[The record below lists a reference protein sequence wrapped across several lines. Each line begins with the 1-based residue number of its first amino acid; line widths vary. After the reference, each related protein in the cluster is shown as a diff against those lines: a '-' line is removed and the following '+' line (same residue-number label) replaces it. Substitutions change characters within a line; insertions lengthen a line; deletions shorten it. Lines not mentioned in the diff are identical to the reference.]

1 MESIIVDIC
10 FFGFFLI
17 IVDIYACAGAGV
29 HCHVVMSQCFIC
41 DACHNRN
48 CFCRSKH
55 IYSLYMCTCVH
66 SLNVY
71 IYTFRLGTMTPKL
84 NEYVGDICDLFSE
97 ECRPR
102 NSKNTAEDCHASRPL
117 VACCWWLRVVYIHY
131 IAKRIYSPIQIIE
144 CRCSNHF
151 HGLMCII
158 SSTLVC
164 RLLLQTF
171 VYELVALRSSVN
183 SNMVPW

>member
-1 MESIIVDIC
+1 MLVLVQVFIAMWSCPSALYVVLAIIETV
-10 FFGFFLI
+10 F
-17 IVDIYACAGAGV
+17 AGV
-29 HCHVVMSQCFIC
+29 NIFTL
-41 DACHNRN
+41 
-48 CFCRSKH
+48 F
-55 IYSLYMCTCVH
+55 TCV
-66 SLNVY
+66 N

-84 NEYVGDICDLFSE
+84 SEYVGDIWDLFSE

-117 VACCWWLRVVYIHY
+117 VACWWWLRVVYIHY

-171 VYELVALRSSVN
+171 VYELVVLGSSVN

>member
-1 MESIIVDIC
+1 MLVLVQVFIAMWSCPSALYVMLAIIETVFAEVNI
-10 FFGFFLI
+10 FTL
-17 IVDIYACAGAGV
+17 
-29 HCHVVMSQCFIC
+29 
-41 DACHNRN
+41 
-48 CFCRSKH
+48 
-55 IYSLYMCTCVH
+55 CTCV
-66 SLNVY
+66 N
-71 IYTFRLGTMTPKL
+71 I
-84 NEYVGDICDLFSE
+84 YVGDICDLFSE

-171 VYELVALRSSVN
+171 VYELVALRSSVI
-183 SNMVPW
+183 SNMVP

>member
-1 MESIIVDIC
+1 MLVLVQVFIAMWSCPSALYVMLAIIETVFAEVNI
-10 FFGFFLI
+10 FTL
-17 IVDIYACAGAGV
+17 
-29 HCHVVMSQCFIC
+29 
-41 DACHNRN
+41 
-48 CFCRSKH
+48 
-55 IYSLYMCTCVH
+55 CTCV
-66 SLNVY
+66 N
-71 IYTFRLGTMTPKL
+71 IYTFRLETMTPKL

-117 VACCWWLRVVYIHY
+117 VACCWWLRVVYIHC

-171 VYELVALRSSVN
+171 VYELVALRSSVI
-183 SNMVPW
+183 SNMVP

>member
-1 MESIIVDIC
+1 MLVLVQVFIAMWSCPRALYAMLAIIETVFAEVNI
-10 FFGFFLI
+10 FTL
-17 IVDIYACAGAGV
+17 
-29 HCHVVMSQCFIC
+29 
-41 DACHNRN
+41 
-48 CFCRSKH
+48 
-55 IYSLYMCTCVH
+55 CTCV
-66 SLNVY
+66 N

-117 VACCWWLRVVYIHY
+117 VACCWWLRMVYIHY

-171 VYELVALRSSVN
+171 VYELVALRSSVI
-183 SNMVPW
+183 SNMVP

>member
-1 MESIIVDIC
+1 MLVLVQVFIAMWSCPSALYVMLAIIETVFAEVNI
-10 FFGFFLI
+10 FTL
-17 IVDIYACAGAGV
+17 
-29 HCHVVMSQCFIC
+29 
-41 DACHNRN
+41 
-48 CFCRSKH
+48 
-55 IYSLYMCTCVH
+55 CTCV
-66 SLNVY
+66 N
-71 IYTFRLGTMTPKL
+71 IYTFTLGTMTPKL
-84 NEYVGDICDLFSE
+84 NEYVGDICDFFSE

-117 VACCWWLRVVYIHY
+117 VACCWWLRMVYIHY

-171 VYELVALRSSVN
+171 VYELVALRSSVI
-183 SNMVPW
+183 SNMVP

>member
-1 MESIIVDIC
+1 MLVLVQVFIAMWSCPSALYVMLAIIETVFAEVNI
-10 FFGFFLI
+10 FTL
-17 IVDIYACAGAGV
+17 
-29 HCHVVMSQCFIC
+29 
-41 DACHNRN
+41 
-48 CFCRSKH
+48 
-55 IYSLYMCTCVH
+55 CTCV
-66 SLNVY
+66 N

-117 VACCWWLRVVYIHY
+117 VACCWWLRMVYIHY

-171 VYELVALRSSVN
+171 VYELVALRSSVI
-183 SNMVPW
+183 SHMVPW